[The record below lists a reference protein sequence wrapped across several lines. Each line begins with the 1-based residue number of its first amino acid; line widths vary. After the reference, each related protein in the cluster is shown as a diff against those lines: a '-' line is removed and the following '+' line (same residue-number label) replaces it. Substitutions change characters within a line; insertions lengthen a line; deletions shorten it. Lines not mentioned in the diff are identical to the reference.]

1 LSEEH
6 SRAPVDERRAWPQ
19 PGRDIAVVLASL
31 LVACGA
37 LRAWRV
43 AHHAPGIDFYDY
55 WVVGRAVG
63 RGDIPSIYEH
73 SSRAAL
79 GQEFLRRALAEGSPR
94 QRAAAQFRQVLEP
107 TSTPFLYATLTPF
120 ARAHYDASLDVYL
133 AFSLASLLAALFILG
148 RLVGQTRLDRLL
160 LIALVV
166 YAFQPM
172 QSDLRVGNVSQIQ
185 LALLAVYA
193 WLGAGGGTARQV
205 GAGTVLGAAVAFKP
219 SIVVIAPLLFAWWA
233 LAEQWRRLV
242 RQAAGFAGGGLVA
255 VLLGALWFGSLHA
268 WTDWLAALGSAG
280 LPAMPVENGN
290 VSVLAVTRRW
300 PGVTLGALPAVAT
313 SLAVLAA
320 LWVRRKSGRT
330 GGRAEAD
337 APAVEDLL
345 LIGAGCL
352 VVLLSSPLVWLHYL
366 VLALPAV
373 IVLLRPQARR
383 RWPAIAAFVAVAMD
397 PWTDLFGMPDPV
409 RHATVAIAGLA
420 LLFVLV
426 LVEIAAGQNH
436 AGRQVEM

>member
-1 LSEEH
+1 LSEEQ
-6 SRAPVDERRAWPQ
+6 SRALTDGQRARPGRR
-19 PGRDIAVVLASL
+19 RDIAVVLASL

-37 LRAWRV
+37 FRAWRV

-55 WVVGRAVG
+55 WLVGRVVG
-63 RGDIPSIYEH
+63 RGDIPSIYEPG
-73 SSRAAL
+73 SRAAL

-94 QRAAAQFRQVLEP
+94 QRAAAQFRRVLEP
-107 TSTPFLYATLTPF
+107 TSTPFLYATLAPF
-120 ARAHYDASLDVYL
+120 ARAHYDASFDVYL
-133 AFSLASLLAALFILG
+133 AFSLASLLAALFTFG
-148 RLVGQTRLDRLL
+148 RLVGQTRLERLS

-172 QSDLRVGNVSQIQ
+172 HSDLRVGNVSQLQ

-193 WLGAGGGTARQV
+193 WLGAGGGATRQV
-205 GAGTVLGAAVAFKP
+205 GAGAVLGAAVAFKP

-233 LAEQWRRLV
+233 LAKQWRRLL
-242 RQAAGFAGGGLVA
+242 RQAAGFALGGLVA

-280 LPAMPVENGN
+280 LPAMAVESGN
-290 VSVLAVTRRW
+290 VSVLAVTKRW
-300 PGVTLGALPAVAT
+300 SGVALGGLPAVAT

-320 LWVRRKSGRT
+320 LWVRRKSVRT
-330 GGRAEAD
+330 GGRAEAE
-337 APAVEDLL
+337 APAVEDVL

-366 VLALPAV
+366 ILALPAV
-373 IVLLRPQARR
+373 IVLLRPQARW
-383 RWPAIAAFVAVAMD
+383 RWPALAAFVAVAMD
-397 PWTDLFGMPDPV
+397 PWTDPFGASDPL
-409 RHATVAIAGLA
+409 RQATVAIAGLV

-426 LVEIAAGQNH
+426 LLEIASAQNH